1 MSRVTALLLA
11 AGAARRMGAAKLS
24 LDVCGKALAQYA
36 AEAALASRAQDV
48 ILVTGAQRK
57 RVEAALRALPL
68 HTVWNARWQ
77 AGLSASLRCGLDAAC
92 AKTPGPEAVLVLLAD
107 QPLVTADLLNR
118 LVELHEAGHTLAA
131 CDTGAALGPPALF
144 DRAHFD
150 ALRTLSG
157 DRGAQGLLEG
167 AAPEARIPFAGG
179 DIDTPEDLARLR
191 AHFAKAGAE
200 AGAAE
205 PTDEPPRRR

>member
-24 LDVCGKALAQYA
+24 LDVGGKALAQYA
-36 AEAALASRAQDV
+36 AEAALASRAQGV
-48 ILVTGAQRK
+48 ILVTGAHRN

-92 AKTPGPEAVLVLLAD
+92 AETPGPDAVLVLLAD
-107 QPLVTADLLNR
+107 QPLVNAELLNR

-131 CDTGAALGPPALF
+131 CDTGEALGPPALF
-144 DRAHFD
+144 DRVHFD
-150 ALRTLSG
+150 ALRALSG
-157 DRGAQGLLEG
+157 DRGARDLLESV
-167 AAPEARIPFAGG
+167 APDARVHFAGG
-179 DIDTPEDLARLR
+179 DVDTPEDLARLR
-191 AHFAKAGAE
+191 ARFAKAGADAAGPSDE
-200 AGAAE
+200 A
-205 PTDEPPRRR
+205 RRR